1 VISVLGE
8 TLGGI
13 APFLMILSSTL
24 VLRFGEE
31 ITTMA
36 KMLLNPA
43 TCYGTIF
50 LGLLSNILFTQAP
63 TL

>member
-1 VISVLGE
+1 
-8 TLGGI
+8 
-13 APFLMILSSTL
+13 
-24 VLRFGEE
+24 LRFGEE

-50 LGLLSNILFTQAP
+50 LGLLSNALFTQAP